1 MKIFDFQIKSLIT
14 NALNEDIGGFDITT
28 DAIVC
33 NDDPD
38 IECEVI
44 AKEESIV
51 CGLDVFALVFK
62 TLFEDVRVMTGSA
75 DCCLTAGNRGH
86 EEQIVFLVKEG
97 EKVSRLQKV
106 ISIKA
111 KASIVLYAE
120 RTALNFIQH
129 LSGIASAANLAVK
142 ELRGLKTKVLD
153 TRKTIP
159 GLRILQK
166 YAVKVGGAENHRFDL
181 SSGILIKDNHIKLA
195 GGIKNALNMIRS
207 QKAAGFNQKIE
218 IETGSIDEVVQALE
232 GKADIIM
239 LDNMSINE
247 MREAVK
253 LINGNALV
261 EVSGNITINNLR
273 EIAEK
278 TDVDYISMG
287 SLTNAIKPADFSLN
301 FNRRFL

>member
-1 MKIFDFQIKSLIT
+1 MKVFDFQVKSLII

-33 NDDPD
+33 NDDPYV
-38 IECEVI
+38 ECEVI

-51 CGLDVFALVFK
+51 CGLDIFALVFK
-62 TLFEDVRVMTGSA
+62 TLFEDGRVMTGSVE
-75 DCCLTAGNRGH
+75 CCPATGNRGH
-86 EEQIVFLVKEG
+86 AEQIVFLVKEG

-111 KASIVLYAE
+111 KASIVLSAE

-195 GGIKNALNMIRS
+195 GGIKNALNLVRS
-207 QKAAGFNQKIE
+207 GKAGFNQKIE
-218 IETGSIDEVVQALE
+218 IETNSIDEVLQALE

-239 LDNMSINE
+239 LDNMNINE
-247 MREAVK
+247 MQEAVK
-253 LINGNALV
+253 LVNGNALV
-261 EVSGNITINNLR
+261 EASGNITINNLR
-273 EIAEK
+273 EISEK
-278 TDVDYISMG
+278 TGVDYISMG
-287 SLTNAIKPADFSLN
+287 SLTNAIRPADFSLN
-301 FNRRFL
+301 FNGRVL